1 MLGALLGLISA
12 AAFGGNSIITR
23 RGMMRVS
30 PNYFAVLTVF
40 TGPVFFS
47 LIAAV
52 MGEFSRLKA
61 FSWQVYFFFAIAGI
75 GHFALGRNWAYR
87 SIQLIGA
94 TRANIVTSLNPIVT
108 TVLAVIILRES
119 ISVVRAMGILFALT
133 GPLLML
139 LKEEV
144 TTKAAQLK
152 GGRRGKELD
161 RPTLYKGILCGAGTM
176 IFWGS
181 SSIFIKLGLEEGGSP
196 LAGSLI
202 AYWFASLAILPSVL
216 LRKEQRRE
224 LLHAEKAS
232 LRTALISGLTTN
244 TAQLLRYVAL
254 ANGSAIVVS
263 LMLQTQTLWVLIFAF
278 LFYRS
283 YESFSRWVLMGSGF
297 LIIGTL
303 LVLIS

>member
-52 MGEFSRLKA
+52 MGELSRLKA

-94 TRANIVTSLNPIVT
+94 TRANIVTSLSPIIT
-108 TVLAVIILRES
+108 TILAVTILRES
-119 ISVVRAMGILFALT
+119 ISALRAIGILFALT
-133 GPLLML
+133 GPLLIL

-144 TTKAAQLK
+144 AAKAGQLK
-152 GGRRGKELD
+152 GGQRGKELD

-176 IFWGS
+176 VFWGS
-181 SSIFIKLGLEEGGSP
+181 SAIFIKLGLEEGGSP
-196 LAGSLI
+196 IAGSLI
-202 AYWFASLAILPSVL
+202 AYVFASLAILPSVS

-224 LLHAEKAS
+224 ILHSDRAS
-232 LRTALISGLTTN
+232 LGTALISGLTTN

-278 LFYRS
+278 FFYRS
-283 YESFSRWVLMGSGF
+283 HESFSRWVLMGSGF

>member
-12 AAFGGNSIITR
+12 AAFGANSIITR
-23 RGMMRVS
+23 WGMARVS

-52 MGEFSRLKA
+52 MGEFSRFKS
-61 FSWQVYFFFAIAGI
+61 FSWLVYFYFAIAGI

-108 TVLAVIILRES
+108 TVLAVIVLGES
-119 ISVVRAMGILFALT
+119 ISAVRAIGILFALT

-144 TTKAAQLK
+144 STKGGQPK
-152 GGRRGKELD
+152 GGRGGKEVD
-161 RPTLYKGILCGAGTM
+161 RPTLYKGILFGAGTM
-176 IFWGS
+176 VFWGS
-181 SSIFIKLGLEEGGSP
+181 SSIFIKLGLAEGGSP
-196 LAGSLI
+196 IAGSLV
-202 AYWFASLAILPSVL
+202 AYVSASFVILPSVS
-216 LRKEQRRE
+216 LRREQRRE
-224 LLHAEKAS
+224 ILHSDRAS
-232 LRTALISGLTTN
+232 LKTALVSGLTTN
-244 TAQLLRYVAL
+244 TAQLLRYLAL
-254 ANGSAIVVS
+254 ASGSAIVVS

-278 LFYRS
+278 FFYRS
-283 YESFSRWVLMGSGF
+283 HESFSRWVLMGSGL
-297 LIIGTL
+297 LILGTI